1 MLPSVRRWE
10 TGAPLWV
17 KNMREQ
23 LITRQVTVKISD
35 GQIVI
40 GTVVAVD
47 NVGLWIQLATDAA
60 PPGVPEGM
68 HSAVL
73 FTPFSQILWAVTSIN
88 LSEDL
93 RPPSQ

>member
-1 MLPSVRRWE
+1 
-10 TGAPLWV
+10 
-17 KNMREQ
+17 MREQ
-23 LITRQVTVKISD
+23 LIKRQVTVKISD

-47 NVGLWIQLATDAA
+47 DVGLWIQLATDAA
-60 PPGVPEGM
+60 PPGVPEGIP
-68 HSAVL
+68 SAVL
-73 FTPFSQILWAVTSIN
+73 FTPFSQILWAVSSIN